1 MRIYASNGDSV
12 KIDIWKHRDGDG
24 EFRPLQ
30 TYDSIEEFDITI
42 NNKRV
47 TVYFN
52 KSKSSVD
59 YYYLKFN
66 ELWHWTRDE
75 NIKNHTQYTT

>member
-1 MRIYASNGDSV
+1 MKIYASNGDSV
-12 KIDIWKHRDGDG
+12 KINIWKHQDGDG
-24 EFRPLQ
+24 GFRPLQ
-30 TYDSIEEFDITI
+30 TYDPIGEFDITI
-42 NNKRV
+42 NDEKI

-66 ELWHWTRDE
+66 ELWHWTRDR

>member
-1 MRIYASNGDSV
+1 MKIYANNGNSV
-12 KIDIWKHRDGDG
+12 KIHIWKHQDG

-30 TYDSIEEFDITI
+30 TYDPIEEFRITI
-42 NNKRV
+42 NNKQI
-47 TVYFN
+47 TVYYN

-66 ELWHWTRDE
+66 ELWHWTKDG
-75 NIKNHTQYTT
+75 NIKNHAQYTT